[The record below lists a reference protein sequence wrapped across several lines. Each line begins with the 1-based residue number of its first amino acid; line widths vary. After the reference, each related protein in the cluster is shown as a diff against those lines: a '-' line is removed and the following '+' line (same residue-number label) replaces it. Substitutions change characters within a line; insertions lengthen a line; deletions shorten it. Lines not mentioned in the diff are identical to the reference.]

1 MQGVALVVSR
11 MVELQT
17 AESVGRAAETRWA
30 NASHGGNGFRTPSIA
45 THEFAH
51 TLENT
56 LRGATRTARD
66 AFHGANGDESE
77 SREALLAALAKE
89 QNARKKAE
97 ERIAEL
103 IHDREHLRN
112 RLAEMGRV
120 SLMSGAAAHIP
131 ITGQNSEGKPAMSD
145 VSRQKEAVQSSE
157 LSQEKSS
164 QSSSQ
169 EDHLATE
176 ASNLSSL
183 AASST
188 EAAGQPAVPGVRHSA
203 SDGPEQSQMGT
214 SAEPAR
220 QTEVEAA
227 QEWKSRPC
235 QPAPSASP
243 STAASTGVPQTGQ
256 DAEPADPST
265 AGSQQHMRS
274 TTHALSQSSVAL
286 HRPGANGARAIP
298 PAPSSSAA
306 AQQRH
311 VRESNVTTNPFMRVA
326 QFGALGMGMGM
337 GAFAEGVRRT
347 WDGTFT
353 SGGGWKGMIL
363 SGGNSDRLTA
373 TLCRMRGAALKVCG
387 SCWLCTDV
395 TLAENG

>member
-56 LRGATRTARD
+56 LRGATRTARNPLG
-66 AFHGANGDESE
+66 GANGDESE
-77 SREALLAALAKE
+77 GREALLAALAKE
-89 QNARKKAE
+89 QNARKEAE
-97 ERIAEL
+97 DRIAEL

-120 SLMSGAAAHIP
+120 SLMSGAAAHMP
-131 ITGQNSEGKPAMSD
+131 ITGQNSEGKPAVSD
-145 VSRQKEAVQSSE
+145 VSRQKEAVHSSGA
-157 LSQEKSS
+157 SQVTSS
-164 QSSSQ
+164 QSPSP
-169 EDHLATE
+169 EDYSVTE
-176 ASNLSSL
+176 ASNLSL
-183 AASST
+183 QAASSP
-188 EAAGQPAVPGVRHSA
+188 EAAGQPVVPRRHNRA
-203 SDGPEQSQMGT
+203 SESPEPLKT
-214 SAEPAR
+214 DTIAEPAI
-220 QTEVEAA
+220 QAEVEA
-227 QEWKSRPC
+227 QYESKSRPYEA
-235 QPAPSASP
+235 APSARP
-243 STAASTGVPQTGQ
+243 STAASKEVPPTGQ

-265 AGSQQHMRS
+265 AGFQQHMRS
-274 TTHALSQSSVAL
+274 TTHALSQSSIAL
-286 HRPGANGARAIP
+286 HRPGANDARAIP
-298 PAPSSSAA
+298 PAPSSSVA
-306 AQQRH
+306 AQQRQ

-387 SCWLCTDV
+387 SCWHCTDV
-395 TLAENG
+395 TLA